1 MVRWRNLDCRGQI
14 EDDLLEMLRP
24 CPSPSFFDSFA
35 HFQRKLGLS
44 LRERLWAVL
53 EAELGSMRFRDLIG
67 ELAED
72 LRMLYGE
79 GDSLLLRVLEDDG
92 AEER

>member
-1 MVRWRNLDCRGQI
+1 
-14 EDDLLEMLRP
+14 MLRP
-24 CPSPSFFDSFA
+24 CPSPSFLDSFA

-92 AEER
+92 AEED